1 MDSDDKNIVDFTTAR
16 QKVKRGK
23 KQAARDEKD
32 KIAAANRAN
41 FGRTK
46 TEKQFEAA
54 QRKRARN
61 DHSGKQLPGDDDR
74 KDDT

>member
-1 MDSDDKNIVDFTTAR
+1 MNSREKNIVDFTTAR

-23 KQAARDEKD
+23 KQAARDEKE
-32 KIAAANRAN
+32 KTAAANRAK

-54 QRKRARN
+54 QRKRAQK
-61 DHSGKQLPGDDDR
+61 DHSGKQLPGDDDK